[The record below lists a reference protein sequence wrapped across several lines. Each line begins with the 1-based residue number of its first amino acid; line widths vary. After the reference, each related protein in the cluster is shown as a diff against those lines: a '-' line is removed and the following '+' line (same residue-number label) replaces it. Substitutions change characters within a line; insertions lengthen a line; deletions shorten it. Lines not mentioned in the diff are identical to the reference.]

1 MTEVLVE
8 EATLDDGIVMIY
20 KRYEQRVRMAFDPAR
35 IRQGDALALLGQ
47 RMPEAGAM
55 KVVVRAAS

>member
-20 KRYEQRVRMAFDPAR
+20 KRYEVRVRMAFDRTR
-35 IRQGDALALLGQ
+35 ISQDDALALLCQ
-47 RMPEAGAM
+47 RIPEAGGM
-55 KVVVRAAS
+55 KVVLRAAS